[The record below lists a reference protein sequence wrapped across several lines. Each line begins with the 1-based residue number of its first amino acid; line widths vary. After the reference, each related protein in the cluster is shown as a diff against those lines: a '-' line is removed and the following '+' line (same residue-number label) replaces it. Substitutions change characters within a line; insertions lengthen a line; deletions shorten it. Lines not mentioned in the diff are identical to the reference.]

1 MVSCFG
7 DDAERTKN
15 LLKLINSAH
24 LSDIGIDYILDLGC
38 EPGAITKKVKEA
50 TKAENTFGVD
60 IDGAALKLANGGII
74 TVKTDLNS
82 GKLPFIDNC
91 FDLVMM
97 SEAIE
102 HLYNT
107 DYVLM
112 ESFRVLKSSGYLL
125 LTTPNLAWW
134 VNRFTLLLGYQPF
147 FTNVSL
153 KFDVGKL
160 HRPLETGCNGEHI
173 RVFTYRA
180 LHQLLLLYG
189 FEIVSVS
196 GATFELLPPIIM
208 RLDKFVTA
216 LRPSL
221 GADLIMLAKKTKIE
235 AKSRRETE

>member
-38 EPGAITKKVKEA
+38 GPGAITKKVKEA

-134 VNRFTLLLGYQPF
+134 VNRLVLFFGYQPF

-153 KFDVGKL
+153 KYDVGKL
-160 HRPLETGCNGEHI
+160 RHQFDTGCNGQHI
-173 RVFTYRA
+173 RIFTPNA
-180 LHQLLLLYG
+180 LKQLLGFYG
-189 FEIVSVS
+189 FEIIVVKGTSL
-196 GATFELLPPIIM
+196 EILPRIVRPM
-208 RLDKFVTA
+208 DKVITVLSA
-216 LRPSL
+216 SL
-221 GADLIMLAKKTKIE
+221 AADMILLAKKQ
-235 AKSRRETE
+235 